1 MANASYAN
9 LGMSQIFYLIYAFL
23 VSRITFTIVQPNY
36 VKSVKRIQQMQHL
49 NNFNAPSAT
58 MNVGK
63 TIKSLTKIIFAN
75 TAMSDINCLQPS
87 TSAKN
92 AKKMNF
98 PMHPQNSSAIKLLVS
113 KTILEKTKTMLKQ
126 LIP

>member
-9 LGMSQIFYLIYAFL
+9 LGMSQLEDLIYAFL

-58 MNVGK
+58 INVGK
-63 TIKSLTKIIFAN
+63 TIKSLTKIIYAN
-75 TAMSDINCLQPS
+75 SAMSDINCLQPS
-87 TSAKN
+87 TSVKN
-92 AKKMNF
+92 A
-98 PMHPQNSSAIKLLVS
+98 
-113 KTILEKTKTMLKQ
+113 
-126 LIP
+126 